1 MKKNLIK
8 EKYQKK
14 IKLISYYNKK
24 YYNENTS
31 EISDTEYDILK
42 SEILDLE
49 KKNIF
54 LKDKNSPS
62 ISVGHKP
69 SKHFKKVTHKV
80 PMLSLGNA
88 FEEND
93 LKNFQKKY

>member
-49 KKNIF
+49 KKTF
-54 LKDKNSPS
+54 
-62 ISVGHKP
+62 
-69 SKHFKKVTHKV
+69 F
-80 PMLSLGNA
+80 
-88 FEEND
+88 
-93 LKNFQKKY
+93 